1 MTEAIQLAKE
11 LSGLSTLTLV
21 ILVLIAG
28 GFGVWG
34 FTWQHKQQ
42 LALKDELAA
51 ELRKAAA
58 EAQASRDE
66 WKAHALESAKTTAQ
80 YADHVEQLAGIVE
93 TVVERA
99 KSP

>member
-1 MTEAIQLAKE
+1 MDLIQLAKE

-51 ELRKAAA
+51 ELRKAVT

-66 WKAHALESAKTTAQ
+66 WKAHALRSAETTAQ
-80 YADHVEQLAGIVE
+80 YADRVEQMTDILG

-99 KSP
+99 KA